1 MQIWE
6 FFSFFGD
13 TQFWIGLIVTSLLI
27 YCILPRKGRKQI
39 AWVVLALLPAIILSY
54 GISTAVKEITG
65 IPRPCFGLE
74 YCPEGYSLPSR
85 HASVIFTFASVV
97 ALFTKRKE
105 LIFASFA
112 LAILVSLSRVFLNYH
127 TYFDIA
133 IGALIGLA
141 SGYLVYKIYQR
152 FQ

>member
-1 MQIWE
+1 MQIWK

-13 TQFWIGLIVTSLLI
+13 TQFWIGLVIASLLI

-54 GISTAVKEITG
+54 GISTAVKRITEIS
-65 IPRPCFGLE
+65 RPCFGLE
-74 YCPEGYSLPSR
+74 YCPSGYSLPSN
-85 HASVIFTFASVV
+85 HASVIFAFAIVV
-97 ALFTKRKE
+97 ALATKKKE
-105 LIFASFA
+105 LILSSFG

-127 TYFDIA
+127 TYLDIGV
-133 IGALIGLA
+133 GALIGLA